1 MLEVELGDSL
11 GYDKN
16 DSQKKMTSNRRNSN
30 SKKTVRSEYGDM
42 EIDIPRDREGEF
54 EPVIIPKYQKN
65 VNGIEEQIL
74 ALYAK
79 GISTRDI
86 QDHLNQLYGI
96 EVSPTLISNVTN
108 KIMPMIKEWQAR
120 PLQNI
125 YAIVFLDAIHYKVR
139 QEGHIVNKAAYM
151 CIGVDLEG
159 NKDVL
164 GMWIGETESSKFW
177 LSVLND
183 LRNRGVQD
191 IFNL

>member
-1 MLEVELGDSL
+1 MEVELGDSL